1 MSGNWSAQLSVSKG
15 PEAGTS
21 FAVPPQG
28 ARLGR
33 SSKNDLMLSDPL
45 LSRHHCRVFFK
56 PDRSL
61 WVTDLGSANQTMV
74 NGQQIQESP
83 LQYGDTVQIG
93 DTEIKVM
100 EPVAAPLVPEA
111 AGPAIDL
118 GLSSASAHEPA
129 FQWKR
134 TGLLMAVAGVAILA
148 AIGIWLPK
156 LRRADPQRPAPPPA
170 PEPTLTVSYE
180 KVQASPRN
188 VFRYNLMLNAGRLT
202 IEIDDLENNRHVR
215 KDTEVDADLVR
226 NLTRTVRDS
235 GFFNLNEEYQGV
247 QPDIH
252 DQWDIGITLGRRAHR
267 VRVLN
272 RVEPD
277 VFQSVRQTLEAFGK
291 NELGLWAIQFSAEKL
306 SEMAE
311 SAYLLGKKLRDERE
325 IKFGNL
331 AGAIKSLTEAEWY
344 LETVEVKPAFH
355 TELRGLVG
363 ECEQMLADRHNDQNF
378 LAERAI
384 RLRDWNQAARELRVL
399 IEMIPDRSDVRNQE
413 ARKKLLDV
421 EARLAA
427 QR

>member
-1 MSGNWSAQLSVSKG
+1 M
-15 PEAGTS
+15 
-21 FAVPPQG
+21 
-28 ARLGR
+28 
-33 SSKNDLMLSDPL
+33 
-45 LSRHHCRVFFK
+45 
-56 PDRSL
+56 
-61 WVTDLGSANQTMV
+61 
-74 NGQQIQESP
+74 
-83 LQYGDTVQIG
+83 
-93 DTEIKVM
+93 
-100 EPVAAPLVPEA
+100 
-111 AGPAIDL
+111 
-118 GLSSASAHEPA
+118 
-129 FQWKR
+129 
-134 TGLLMAVAGVAILA
+134 
-148 AIGIWLPK
+148 
-156 LRRADPQRPAPPPA
+156 
-170 PEPTLTVSYE
+170 
-180 KVQASPRN
+180 
-188 VFRYNLMLNAGRLT
+188 FRYNLMLNAGRLT